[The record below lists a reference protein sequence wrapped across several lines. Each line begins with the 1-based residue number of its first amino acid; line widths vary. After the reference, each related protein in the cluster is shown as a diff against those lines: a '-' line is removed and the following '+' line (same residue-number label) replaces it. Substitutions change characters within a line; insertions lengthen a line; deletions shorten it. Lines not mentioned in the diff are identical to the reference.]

1 MIPEPADVLSANGQ
15 FAKVPFILGDQQD
28 EGTLFSMAQS
38 NLTTSD
44 ELVTY
49 LNTYFFPNSSRDMV
63 QGFVDTY
70 PDNQAAGS
78 PYNTGILNDVYPEFK
93 RLAAIL
99 GDQLFTLQRR
109 RMLHYNVV
117 NGGAPAYT
125 FLATY
130 FYGTPALGTFHA
142 SDLLYGFDEITNPLS
157 DAKQVQHA
165 YYLSFV
171 NTLDPNNGT
180 GDEYTVWP
188 QWTDDGR
195 EIIIMD
201 NGLQYDID
209 TDDFRE
215 DSYQYLLANISLMR
229 S

>member
-1 MIPEPADVLSANGQ
+1 MIPEPADVLSATGQ

-44 ELVTY
+44 EMVTY
-49 LNTYFFPNSSRDMV
+49 LNTYFFPNSSRDIV
-63 QGFVDTY
+63 QAFVDTY

-78 PYNTGILNDVYPEFK
+78 PYNTGVLNQAYPVFK
-93 RLAAIL
+93 RLASIL

-109 RMLHYNVV
+109 RMLHYNVA

-130 FYGTPALGTFHA
+130 FYGTPDLGTFHA

-180 GDEYTVWP
+180 GDQYTVWP

-195 EIIIMD
+195 EIIMMD
-201 NGLQYDID
+201 NGLQYDIG

-215 DSYQYLLANISLMR
+215 ESYQYLLENIALMR